1 MPTIDNRKELFRQT
15 TLLEIISMFQ
25 SLLDALDIEPKEALA
40 LAGAIH
46 AGLRDPQGL
55 DGPVYARYAQA
66 MALLNHHLPEVHQH
80 VVANWHLPLTEQQ
93 PTPMNKKKREY
104 TDSLFDDTAVMPIP
118 GSKDT

>member
-1 MPTIDNRKELFRQT
+1 MPATDNYKELFRQT
-15 TLLEIISMFQ
+15 TILEIISMFQ
-25 SLLDALDIEPKEALA
+25 SLLDALDIEPEEALA

-55 DGPVYARYAQA
+55 DGPVYARYARA
-66 MALLNHHLPEVHQH
+66 MALMSHHLPEVHEH
-80 VVANWHLPLTEQQ
+80 VVSNWHLPIVK
-93 PTPMNKKKREY
+93 PPVSKRKREY